1 MNIFYSHF
9 AYTVAILF
17 LVLGIYVYKVVDDQA
32 LKRIFLGLCT
42 AIFFLLFFDGV
53 IYSAPT
59 KELCWK
65 MNRFASIGYFSIPP
79 LALHFF
85 LRLTKRETWLKNKY
99 LIALMYAPAVI
110 LIIRNYFNH
119 VMVKDYVLQNGIW
132 YAVDAVDSG
141 FYWMYLSYV
150 CIIAPGFI
158 SLLSWNRQSAS
169 KREKK
174 QAQAIIYAVKL
185 ISFTVIVGK
194 IVSPILD
201 MNVISMPIF
210 ECMIALILMLSFWTS
225 VVKYRL
231 MHLTPGIA
239 IEEILS
245 KTKDLFLLMDLDG
258 KINRIN
264 IHGESILNCT
274 KGDLYGVE
282 VSVLFPEGTAIE
294 RGHFEEN
301 CTSEMNM
308 LRRDGSLIPMKL
320 YFSTLSD
327 ELGDAVGYVIVG
339 HDLTE
344 KKLLEQEIET
354 RQKTEAQLIASK
366 EKYRL
371 VVDNVNEGI
380 IIIQDGDLKFINRRG
395 ASFLELNEHSI
406 LNMPASKVIHPDD
419 LAWIRSHMEKNRE
432 QSNVVEKFSFRLV
445 KPNDEVFWVENSS
458 VWITWRGQPAILSFL
473 SDITERKNA
482 EAELEKYRIHLEDLV
497 AERTERLKS
506 VNALLQE
513 DIQKR
518 KQVEI
523 ELRSSEEKFRE
534 VFNNSREAILLIRPR
549 TEEFSAKVV
558 DMNETA
564 RLLLGDMKNENGETL
579 LESYVPQD
587 KKLFYRQA
595 AIELLAGEK
604 EIWETV
610 VYSHSGEEIPVEINA
625 HKFVLRDE
633 LVVLMV
639 VRDITD
645 RKLHEEKVLQY
656 QEKLRSLAVEMTKVE
671 EIERRQIA
679 TEIHDYIGQ
688 SLAVAKMKLFEV
700 KSDLG
705 QKSDTGGEARVTQAV
720 ELINTAIKYTRSLT
734 FELSPPILYELGFK
748 AAIEWLC
755 DKMAEEHQLS
765 IIVEDSTSSGESL
778 GTELRVFA
786 FKAIR
791 ELIFN
796 VIKHAD
802 AKEVRISMKRAGDL
816 IEISVTD
823 DGSVFNLETTE
834 MNLDNEMGFGLFS
847 IKERLMQFDGNFSIE
862 STVGTGTC
870 VTIGI
875 PALKNN

>member
-1 MNIFYSHF
+1 MNIFYSHI

-17 LVLGIYVYKVVDDQA
+17 LVLGIYVYKVVDDRA
-32 LKRIFLGLCT
+32 LKRVFLGLCT
-42 AIFFLLFFDGV
+42 AIFFWLFFDGV

-59 KELCWK
+59 KEICWQ
-65 MNRFASIGYFSIPP
+65 MNRFASLGYFSIPP

-85 LRLTKRETWLKNKY
+85 LRLTKRESWLKNKY
-99 LIALMYAPAVI
+99 LVALIYAPAFV
-110 LIIRNYFNH
+110 LIFRNYFDH
-119 VMVKDYVLQNGIW
+119 VMVKDYVLQNGVW
-132 YAVDAVDSG
+132 YAVDAVDSVY
-141 FYWMYLSYV
+141 YWLYLSYV

-158 SLLSWNRQSAS
+158 SLLSWNKQSTS

-174 QAQAIIYAVKL
+174 QAQAIIHAVKL
-185 ISFTVIVGK
+185 ISFTVIIGK
-194 IVSPILD
+194 IVSPIL
-201 MNVISMPIF
+201 NISVLSMPIF
-210 ECMIALILMLSFWTS
+210 ECLIAFMLMASFWIS

-245 KTKDLFLLMDLDG
+245 KTKDLFLLMDLEG

-264 IHGESILNCT
+264 DHGESILNCT
-274 KGDLYGVE
+274 KGDLYGVDI
-282 VSVLFPEGTAIE
+282 SALFPEGVTVE
-294 RGHFEEN
+294 RKHFEN
-301 CTSEMNM
+301 NWTSEMNM

-344 KKLLEQEIET
+344 TKLLEQEIET

-395 ASFLELNEHSI
+395 ASFLEMNESVL

-419 LAWIRSHMEKNRE
+419 LAWIRTHMEKNRA
-432 QSNVVEKFSFRLV
+432 QSNIVDKFNFRLV
-445 KPNDEVFWVENSS
+445 KPNGEVFWVENSS
-458 VWITWRGQPAILSFL
+458 VWITWRGKPAILSFL

-482 EAELEKYRIHLEDLV
+482 EAELEKYRMHLEELV

-518 KQVEI
+518 KQIEI

-549 TEEFSAKVV
+549 TEAFSAKVI

-564 RLLLGDMKNENGETL
+564 RRLLGDMKDENGDTL

-595 AIELLAGEK
+595 AIDLLAGDR

-610 VYSHSGEEIPVEINA
+610 VYSHAGEEIPVEINA

-645 RKLHEEKVLQY
+645 RKLHEEKVHQY

-700 KSDLG
+700 KSELD
-705 QKSDTGGEARVTQAV
+705 QSMDTSSDARVTQAV
-720 ELINTAIKYTRSLT
+720 DLINTAIKYTRSLT

-748 AAIEWLC
+748 AAVEWLC
-755 DKMAEEHQLS
+755 DKMAEEHALG
-765 IIVEDSTSSGESL
+765 IMVEDATASGESL

-796 VIKHAD
+796 VVKHAN
-802 AKEVRISMKRAGDL
+802 ATQVRVSMKRVDDL

-823 DGSVFNLETTE
+823 DGQGFNLETTE
-834 MNLDNEMGFGLFS
+834 LNLDKEMGFGLFS
-847 IKERLMQFDGNFSIE
+847 IKERLMQFDGKFSIE
-862 STVGTGTC
+862 SNEGKGTC